1 MDKDEI
7 KTDIENKE
15 DKDKSFYKKRIFD
28 IIQIGK
34 RGDLPS
40 RSFDIFIVI
49 VIILNIM
56 TLILET
62 FTREHYYPNARM
74 EQAGEI
80 DGFKIWR
87 YFAE

>member
-49 VIILNIM
+49 FESINLYHCKISWINYIH
-56 TLILET
+56 LI
-62 FTREHYYPNARM
+62 
-74 EQAGEI
+74 
-80 DGFKIWR
+80 
-87 YFAE
+87 